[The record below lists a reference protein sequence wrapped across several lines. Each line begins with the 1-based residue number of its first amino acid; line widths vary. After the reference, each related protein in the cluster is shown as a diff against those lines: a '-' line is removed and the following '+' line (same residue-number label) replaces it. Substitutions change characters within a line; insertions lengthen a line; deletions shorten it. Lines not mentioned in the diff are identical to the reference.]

1 MQLPKQC
8 LFIMSDKNVQVYRL
22 LVKYLWLRNCKL
34 VLSFRNSFWQKYTD
48 QVLMVFTFLC
58 FQIYAMCTLDFSRE
72 FESMDKVSMM
82 WNMTYFTV
90 CSAYV
95 LLMKFA
101 YLDDSREYFQMV
113 YEMCM
118 LLYIITLF
126 LWPRFC
132 GSWICIYLYIFRF
145 PLVPRCTLYNVM
157 W

>member
-1 MQLPKQC
+1 
-8 LFIMSDKNVQVYRL
+8 MSDKNIQVYRL
-22 LVKYLWLRNCKL
+22 LVKYLWLKNCKL
-34 VLSFRNSFWQKYTD
+34 VLSFRNSFWPKYTD

-58 FQIYAMCTLDFSRE
+58 FQIYAMCTLDFSWE
-72 FESMDKVSMM
+72 FESMNKVFMM

-90 CSAYV
+90 CSACV

-118 LLYIITLF
+118 LYIITLF

-132 GSWICIYLYIFRF
+132 GSWICIYLYLFLF

>member
-1 MQLPKQC
+1 
-8 LFIMSDKNVQVYRL
+8 MSDKNIQVYRL
-22 LVKYLWLRNCKL
+22 LVKYLWLKNCKL
-34 VLSFRNSFWQKYTD
+34 VLSFRNSFWPKYTD

-58 FQIYAMCTLDFSRE
+58 FQIYAMCTLDFSWE
-72 FESMDKVSMM
+72 FESMNKVFMM

-90 CSAYV
+90 CSACV

-118 LLYIITLF
+118 LYIITLF

-132 GSWICIYLYIFRF
+132 GNWICIYLYIFLF

>member
-1 MQLPKQC
+1 
-8 LFIMSDKNVQVYRL
+8 MSDKNIQVYRL

-34 VLSFRNSFWQKYTD
+34 
-48 QVLMVFTFLC
+48 VLMVFTFLC
-58 FQIYAMCTLDFSRE
+58 FQIYAMCTLDFSWE
-72 FESMDKVSMM
+72 FESMNKVFMM

-90 CSAYV
+90 CSACV

-126 LWPRFC
+126 LWPRCC
-132 GSWICIYLYIFRF
+132 GSWICIYLYIFLF